1 MPHPTH
7 PSLEYLLVAAVA
19 GAGSF
24 LATPIARAIAVRWG
38 AIARPRDRDVHA
50 VAIPRMGGLALLLGF
65 GLALLTASRLPTLR
79 DAFNTTTGG
88 PEMPWILVAGGLL
101 CLIGAIDDRYEL
113 DSLTKLAGQV
123 LATSIMVT
131 LGNVQLA
138 FIFPPWGHTG
148 TIVLGQDLAIPVTIL
163 LTVLTINAVN
173 FIDGLDGLAA
183 GVTAIGALSLFAFSY
198 NLGRN
203 DFLQIAAPPMLL
215 TAALAGTC
223 IGFLPH
229 NFFPARIF
237 MGDSGSMLAGLM
249 LSAAATTAT
258 TNADPQGF
266 NGGALKTLPLYLPLM
281 IPIAVLA
288 IPFID
293 LLLAVLRRVSAGQS
307 PFAPDKRHLHHRLLE
322 LGHSHRRAVLLLYF
336 WSALVGF
343 GGAALAIFNGAWVL
357 IVLMIAGVAVGVVLL
372 VVPRLQ
378 ARRRTA
384 RARRQAAAREPGR
397 LAGMAAAAPPSVPAN
412 AANRRPEGDLSR
424 PKAL

>member
-1 MPHPTH
+1 MGHPTH

-19 GAGSF
+19 CAGSF

-50 VAIPRMGGLALLLGF
+50 VAIPRMGGVALLVGF
-65 GLALLTASRLPTLR
+65 GLAIFTASRLPTLR
-79 DAFNTTTGG
+79 DAFTNQAG
-88 PEMPWILVAGGLL
+88 PEMPWILFAGGLL
-101 CLIGAIDDRYEL
+101 CLIGAIDDKYDL
-113 DSLTKLAGQV
+113 DSVTKLAGQV

-131 LGNVQLA
+131 LGGVQLA
-138 FIFPPWGHTG
+138 YFAPPWGDNG

-163 LTVLTINAVN
+163 LTVLTINAIN

-183 GVTAIGALSLFAFSY
+183 GVTAIGALAFFAFSY
-198 NLGRN
+198 NLGRD

-237 MGDSGSMLAGLM
+237 MGDSGSMLVGLM

-266 NGGALKTLPLYLPLM
+266 NGPLKTLPLYLPLL
-281 IPIAVLA
+281 IPLGVLA

-293 LLLAVLRRVSAGQS
+293 LLLAVFRRVSRGQS

-343 GGAALAIFNGAWVL
+343 GGAALAVFNGAWVL
-357 IVLMIAGVAVGVVLL
+357 LVLIIAGIAVGVVLL

-384 RARRQAAAREPGR
+384 RTQRAARARQARVTTVRRVPTAAQPG
-397 LAGMAAAAPPSVPAN
+397 VPNGPDGGA
-412 AANRRPEGDLSR
+412 EGDLSR
-424 PKAL
+424 PTAL

>member
-1 MPHPTH
+1 MGHPTH

-50 VAIPRMGGLALLLGF
+50 VAIPRMGGVALLVGF
-65 GLALLTASRLPTLR
+65 GLAIFTASRLPTLR
-79 DAFNTTTGG
+79 DAFTNQAG
-88 PEMPWILVAGGLL
+88 PEMPWILFAGGLL
-101 CLIGAIDDRYEL
+101 CLIGAIDDKYDL
-113 DSLTKLAGQV
+113 DSVTKLAGQV

-131 LGNVQLA
+131 LGGVQLA
-138 FIFPPWGHTG
+138 YFAPPWGDTG

-163 LTVLTINAVN
+163 LTVLTINAIN

-183 GVTAIGALSLFAFSY
+183 GVTAIGALAFFAFSY
-198 NLGRN
+198 NLGRD

-237 MGDSGSMLAGLM
+237 MGDSGSMLVGLM

-266 NGGALKTLPLYLPLM
+266 NGPLKTLPLYLPLL
-281 IPIAVLA
+281 IPLGVLA

-293 LLLAVLRRVSAGQS
+293 LLLAVFRRVSRGQS

-343 GGAALAIFNGAWVL
+343 GGAALAVFNGAWVL
-357 IVLMIAGVAVGVVLL
+357 LVLIIAGIAVGVVLL

-384 RARRQAAAREPGR
+384 QAQRAERERRARSEDAQR
-397 LAGMAAAAPPSVPAN
+397 VPAP
-412 AANRRPEGDLSR
+412 AQTGTGSGADEGAEGDLSR
-424 PKAL
+424 PTAL